1 MLGSDGLRFHA
12 SKTDTE
18 VVIPG
23 SWYFDEFRAKYP
35 KKWPKIVNEQHFNE
49 SIKEIARLAGITQ
62 TVRLRINKGGQD
74 QYIEGQKW
82 EFAHQYTLRYSF
94 ATGLDE
100 SGVDINDISRLMG
113 HKVLRTTQG
122 YIKTRM
128 HKVAMKVAS
137 NAFFTTKL
145 PQLTAAAK

>member
-1 MLGSDGLRFHA
+1 M
-12 SKTDTE
+12 
-18 VVIPG
+18 
-23 SWYFDEFRAKYP
+23 
-35 KKWPKIVNEQHFNE
+35 
-49 SIKEIARLAGITQ
+49 
-62 TVRLRINKGGQD
+62 RLRINKGGQD
-74 QYIEGQKW
+74 QYIEGEKW

-145 PQLTAAAK
+145 PQLTATK